1 MPSEYSKTKKNGPL
15 SLVPKSPSLPLRV
28 TGQGVLPGTQWA
40 SAGHTSWLHVV
51 PAASPSNHKTAHA
64 LPSCCEGSQ
73 RCSEHQMLLGGQGA
87 SERSHR
93 WPAGLLRG
101 SSADSSQQR
110 RHLEPGASSG
120 MRAVLKG
127 PLYNWLQSS
136 ICGLFME
143 LKNSVHTE
151 APQPVLGQTAGCPHR
166 WAQQA
171 HHGS

>member
-1 MPSEYSKTKKNGPL
+1 MGLFLSCRSPHLFPSGSQVRVRSQVHSGHPPATHHGYTWSRL
-15 SLVPKSPSLPLRV
+15 LLPLTTKQHMLCRV
-28 TGQGVLPGTQWA
+28 AVKGPRD
-40 SAGHTSWLHVV
+40 
-51 PAASPSNHKTAHA
+51 A
-64 LPSCCEGSQ
+64 LSDVA
-73 RCSEHQMLLGGQGA
+73 GGQGA

-143 LKNSVHTE
+143 LKNSIHIE
-151 APQPVLGQTAGCPHR
+151 GPQPVLEQTAGCPHR
-166 WAQQA
+166 WTQQA
-171 HHGS
+171 HHGF